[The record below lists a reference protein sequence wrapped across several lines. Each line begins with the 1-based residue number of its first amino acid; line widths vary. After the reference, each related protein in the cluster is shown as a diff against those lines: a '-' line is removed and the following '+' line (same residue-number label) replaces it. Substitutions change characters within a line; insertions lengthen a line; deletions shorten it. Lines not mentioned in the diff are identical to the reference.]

1 LNNKKILIT
10 GGTGFIGFHLAK
22 KCLKLNW
29 SVTSLS
35 TKKPKINRRL
45 SKVKYL
51 ISDISNK
58 KKLLKS
64 IKPNFYDYVVNLAG
78 YVDHSNK
85 KKTMESHFKGCKNLS
100 LLFLNSKI
108 EKFIQIGSSIE
119 YGKKKSPQIE
129 SKINN
134 QKTFSVYGNAKL
146 QSTKFLLNLN
156 KNYNFPMTVLRL
168 YLVYGPAQDNNRV
181 VPITIFNAIQNN
193 NFDCSNGT
201 QLRDFLFID
210 DLIDAIIKSL
220 KNDKSTGEIINLGT
234 GKPIK
239 IKDLITKICN
249 LVGSGRPE
257 FGKVK
262 LRKDEIKKLYP
273 KILKS
278 KKLLN
283 WKPKISI
290 EKGLKKTIKYFK
302 KNKKKSF

>member
-1 LNNKKILIT
+1 
-10 GGTGFIGFHLAK
+10 
-22 KCLKLNW
+22 
-29 SVTSLS
+29 
-35 TKKPKINRRL
+35 
-45 SKVKYL
+45 
-51 ISDISNK
+51 
-58 KKLLKS
+58 
-64 IKPNFYDYVVNLAG
+64 
-78 YVDHSNK
+78 
-85 KKTMESHFKGCKNLS
+85 MESHFKGCKNLS

-239 IKDLITKICN
+239 IKDLITRICN

>member
-1 LNNKKILIT
+1 MNNKKILIT

-134 QKTFSVYGNAKL
+134 YLEALKTDWESLPQYFVTSSEKRLGGAP
-146 QSTKFLLNLN
+146 LLEHIQQIN
-156 KNYNFPMTVLRL
+156 K
-168 YLVYGPAQDNNRV
+168 
-181 VPITIFNAIQNN
+181 
-193 NFDCSNGT
+193 
-201 QLRDFLFID
+201 
-210 DLIDAIIKSL
+210 
-220 KNDKSTGEIINLGT
+220 
-234 GKPIK
+234 
-239 IKDLITKICN
+239 
-249 LVGSGRPE
+249 
-257 FGKVK
+257 
-262 LRKDEIKKLYP
+262 
-273 KILKS
+273 
-278 KKLLN
+278 
-283 WKPKISI
+283 SI
-290 EKGLKKTIKYFK
+290 EKL
-302 KNKKKSF
+302 

>member
-1 LNNKKILIT
+1 
-10 GGTGFIGFHLAK
+10 
-22 KCLKLNW
+22 
-29 SVTSLS
+29 
-35 TKKPKINRRL
+35 
-45 SKVKYL
+45 
-51 ISDISNK
+51 
-58 KKLLKS
+58 
-64 IKPNFYDYVVNLAG
+64 
-78 YVDHSNK
+78 
-85 KKTMESHFKGCKNLS
+85 
-100 LLFLNSKI
+100 
-108 EKFIQIGSSIE
+108 
-119 YGKKKSPQIE
+119 
-129 SKINN
+129 
-134 QKTFSVYGNAKL
+134 
-146 QSTKFLLNLN
+146 
-156 KNYNFPMTVLRL
+156 MTVLRL